1 MNPTASVAAL
11 FMRSGMIAPRAA
23 VWTVAVWKLYPNLV
37 LKVDELLNI

>member
-11 FMRSGMIAPRAA
+11 FMLSDMIALHAA
-23 VWTVAVWKLYPNLV
+23 VWTVAVWKLYPTLV